1 MNLPYEILEL
11 VQHAAN
17 QQVAVGEL
25 LCEYGLAY
33 EDCEGRVCI
42 QPMYLGMG
50 LSGITGL
57 LKQRIKQ
64 ASMTVS
70 GDLIVN
76 GDYVESGGTKTVSQT
91 FEHVEHFHQNDKLRM
106 KNDELQAEESHQNDE
121 LRMKND
127 ELQAEFRY
135 ISPFVTDESERR
147 HIHKVVVNLVTGA
160 FGFEYICKQLDMLH
174 KEKKIALNTTIE
186 NQYKELVRL
195 GLPSGEKGF
204 SLKNYQNY
212 MGSRG

>member
-1 MNLPYEILEL
+1 MRLMNLPYEILEL
-11 VQHAAN
+11 VEHAAN
-17 QQVAVGEL
+17 QQVAVCEL

-33 EDCEGRVCI
+33 EDSDGCVCM
-42 QPMYLGMG
+42 QPIYRGLGI
-50 LSGITGL
+50 SGITGL

-76 GDYVESGGTKTVSQT
+76 GDYVESGGTKSVSQT
-91 FEHVEHFHQNDKLRM
+91 FEHVEHYGTPPPPSERGLVEK
-106 KNDELQAEESHQNDE
+106 EEVSDGVFKGE
-121 LRMKND
+121 P
-127 ELQAEFRY
+127 EVAEFRY
-135 ISPFVTDESERR
+135 ISPFVTDEAERR

-160 FGFEYICKQLDMLH
+160 FGFDYICKQLDMLH

-195 GLPSGEKGF
+195 GLPAGEKGF

-212 MGSRG
+212 MGSKG